1 MHYRT
6 KGSKNGYSKNP
17 NYRPVGQQA
26 KGQFVN
32 GKYVYQSISSLQR
45 PGTKAAMNDK
55 MLMKNSKMYAS
66 VAAGKAGAYS
76 EASEKAAARKE
87 INARMAAYG
96 AKNNW
101 QQKANKERAYNEA
114 VNRFNSNASRSVV
127 NDFENPNKTYVHTQN
142 RSGAPVKT
150 TTYVKGTV
158 VKGKKQS
165 LIDRIK
171 SKIRDLLKKKQR

>member
-1 MHYRT
+1 
-6 KGSKNGYSKNP
+6 
-17 NYRPVGQQA
+17 
-26 KGQFVN
+26 
-32 GKYVYQSISSLQR
+32 
-45 PGTKAAMNDK
+45 MNDK

-66 VAAGKAGAYS
+66 MAAGKAGAYN
-76 EASEKAAARKE
+76 EASEKAAARKS
-87 INARMAAYG
+87 INARMAAEG

-127 NDFENPNKTYVHTQN
+127 NDFENPNKTYVHTQS
-142 RSGAPVKT
+142 RAGAPVKT

-171 SKIRDLLKKKQR
+171 SKIRKLLEKKKR